1 MKRTRAGEGR
11 FSQFIEAF
19 PVLCSPLLTALS
31 ARDILAGTKNEQ
43 TLAGS
48 YSSQSPYM
56 AWAAGATHS
65 GQWACEGA
73 ERRGSGLCQ
82 QERRD
87 TIWPGRFNRN
97 RHPGSKPF
105 IVISHS
111 TGSVRSLWD
120 HVGTLKGAQVGCRCL
135 WTHWGQLETGNCTED
150 RQGKLQ
156 DYPTH
161 IQQQAASCLCPC
173 LVTLPGF
180 HIALLSLLGKLP
192 PSGQAVLSASPTL

>member
-1 MKRTRAGEGR
+1 MSKLWQEVTPPSPHTWPGQQVPPTVGNE
-11 FSQFIEAF
+11 
-19 PVLCSPLLTALS
+19 PV
-31 ARDILAGTKNEQ
+31 RVQ
-43 TLAGS
+43 R
-48 YSSQSPYM
+48 
-56 AWAAGATHS
+56 
-65 GQWACEGA
+65 
-73 ERRGSGLCQ
+73 RRGSGLCQ

-105 IVISHS
+105 IVFSHS